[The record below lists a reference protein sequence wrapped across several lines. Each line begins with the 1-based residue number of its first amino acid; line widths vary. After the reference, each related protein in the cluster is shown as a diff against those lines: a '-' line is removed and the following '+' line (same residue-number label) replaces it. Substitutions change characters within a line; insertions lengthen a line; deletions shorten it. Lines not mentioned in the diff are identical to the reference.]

1 MMHLPSTLSMLQY
14 PEFIQQNLHSVFKGG
29 EKKRAYVGDH
39 PILPHSAERQ
49 KSGVITWLTIDARAA
64 HKGEKRAGFN
74 LSQECIFI
82 CVFVV

>member
-1 MMHLPSTLSMLQY
+1 ML
-14 PEFIQQNLHSVFKGG
+14 
-29 EKKRAYVGDH
+29 GDH